1 MYGSNPLRLYQA
13 FVVSRPQ
20 SYFLFLELF
29 VWETFTRTGKNAECE
44 IQRLST
50 GTTSSVGKQQDRS
63 EIFSLRGTLN
73 VGAYPKGDIN

>member
-13 FVVSRPQ
+13 FVVSHPQ

-29 VWETFTRTGKNAECE
+29 VWETFTRTGKNVECE
-44 IQRLST
+44 FS
-50 GTTSSVGKQQDRS
+50 RS
-63 EIFSLRGTLN
+63 EIFSLRGSLN